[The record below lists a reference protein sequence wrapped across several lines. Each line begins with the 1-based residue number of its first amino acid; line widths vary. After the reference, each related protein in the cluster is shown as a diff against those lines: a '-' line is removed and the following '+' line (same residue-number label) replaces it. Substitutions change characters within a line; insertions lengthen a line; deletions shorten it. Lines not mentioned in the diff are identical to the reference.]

1 MYLDQPM
8 QYFLD
13 KLASKSP
20 EPGGGS
26 VAALAGA
33 LAAALVSMVANLTL
47 DKVKYQ
53 EVQPQIK
60 ALLNESERLRVEMQ
74 GLVQQDT
81 EAYGYLSEIYRM
93 PKTTEAEK
101 AARNA
106 KIQEALKQACQ
117 VPLDIGVKSYEVA
130 RLAVQAAEIGNTAA
144 VSDAGIAAILAKA
157 CAQSAA
163 LNVKINLNSIKDETY
178 VINIWSQMQD
188 ALAKVVNLEKI
199 TLDMTYRKIG
209 GGNRRLIG
217 QQT

>member
-53 EVQPQIK
+53 VVQPQIK
-60 ALLNESERLRVEMQ
+60 ALLNESEKLRAEMQ

-106 KIQEALKQACQ
+106 KIQEA
-117 VPLDIGVKSYEVA
+117 P
-130 RLAVQAAEIGNTAA
+130 
-144 VSDAGIAAILAKA
+144 
-157 CAQSAA
+157 
-163 LNVKINLNSIKDETY
+163 
-178 VINIWSQMQD
+178 
-188 ALAKVVNLEKI
+188 
-199 TLDMTYRKIG
+199 
-209 GGNRRLIG
+209 
-217 QQT
+217 

>member
-117 VPLDIGVKSYEVA
+117 VSLDIGVKSYEVA